1 MNINAQNTQDQHGE
15 LLIDGDINVSS
26 ERDNPNDWPD
36 NSGENPAY
44 GRDLA
49 GVMMNGDF
57 NDVHITGSVS
67 VDATPYHLD
76 LATGISA
83 KGTQY
88 QDNVSGI
95 IIDGQNNTVT
105 IDGGVDVSSAQTT
118 TDWTAIPVVTGIDVS
133 GSNNMVVL
141 NGESSITAR
150 SASNTNI
157 AFANISNSSSMYISE
172 GATLN
177 IDSQLSTAA
186 APLTDPHGIIN
197 ISSQSTLVNDGN
209 ISGHYVSM
217 MDSSIISLQ
226 DSAFTNDTLGTIDID
241 VSQDNTAPPIFFG
254 IVQSD
259 NSQVSNKG
267 SISLT
272 ASDFASMTPTG
283 VDDHSTIIAI
293 NSSMQFSAI
302 ELWDDSSAINEGT
315 ISTSGGNTWGIL
327 LTDTST
333 AENKGTINHEG
344 VWKDQSGNNLNCDS
358 DITRCFVALG
368 GGMVVTDTAVGTNTG
383 TINVVNAGTGM
394 WANGS
399 GSTAIN

>member
-1 MNINAQNTQDQHGE
+1 MINTGDLNVDGAGSAGVTINGDNANITQRGDLLVTNGAVGIATTGKGNKVTNAGKTTVRDADSVGFEVTGEQNTFNNKGDITVSQKGTGLEVTGINNSVENKGDIYTTDAGSTGISIDGDNSQFANNGSLNVTTSSTGIDINGAGSNVNLMGTINVKATSDDGLDTPDGLRFANGNGFIGVNINAQNTQDQHGE

-186 APLTDPHGIIN
+186 APLT
-197 ISSQSTLVNDGN
+197 
-209 ISGHYVSM
+209 
-217 MDSSIISLQ
+217 
-226 DSAFTNDTLGTIDID
+226 A
-241 VSQDNTAPPIFFG
+241 
-254 IVQSD
+254 
-259 NSQVSNKG
+259 
-267 SISLT
+267 
-272 ASDFASMTPTG
+272 
-283 VDDHSTIIAI
+283 
-293 NSSMQFSAI
+293 
-302 ELWDDSSAINEGT
+302 WDY
-315 ISTSGGNTWGIL
+315 
-327 LTDTST
+327 
-333 AENKGTINHEG
+333 
-344 VWKDQSGNNLNCDS
+344 
-358 DITRCFVALG
+358 
-368 GGMVVTDTAVGTNTG
+368 
-383 TINVVNAGTGM
+383 
-394 WANGS
+394 
-399 GSTAIN
+399 